1 MVLLSSIPD
10 HATANWSWARTNE
23 GREGEEHIFKG
34 FVKTV
39 PCSNHTEAQC
49 WGGSGLHV
57 VVNYYPVDSP
67 TGGGDLSLTR
77 HIQVFSQKRQGFLL
91 ADEIKGRL
99 LQVFTL
105 CPGYTAFKTMT
116 KLHIL
121 FIEVSLTSRT
131 LWSWKISSN
140 VCFLKRLE
148 SRTLVSFC
156 LSVLLR
162 VLF

>member
-1 MVLLSSIPD
+1 MLKPTGQGED
-10 HATANWSWARTNE
+10 WWGKKEKGTNS
-23 GREGEEHIFKG
+23 RD

-39 PCSNHTEAQC
+39 LCSNHTEAQC
-49 WGGSGLHV
+49 WGGFSLHV
-57 VVNYYPVDSP
+57 AVIYYPVESHRRVG
-67 TGGGDLSLTR
+67 TMRAQHSTSK
-77 HIQVFSQKRQGFLL
+77 HSAKKKKGFLL

-105 CPGYTAFKTMT
+105 CPGYTNFKTIT

-121 FIEVSLTSRT
+121 FIKVSLSSRT

>member
-1 MVLLSSIPD
+1 MLKPTGHGQD
-10 HATANWSWARTNE
+10 WWGKGRKGTNS
-23 GREGEEHIFKG
+23 KK

-39 PCSNHTEAQC
+39 LCSNPTDAQC
-49 WGGSGLHV
+49 WGGFGLHV
-57 VVNYYPVDSP
+57 AVNYFPVESHRRVGTMRAQHGSSKYSAKKD
-67 TGGGDLSLTR
+67 
-77 HIQVFSQKRQGFLL
+77 KGFFWLMRSK
-91 ADEIKGRL
+91 ADFCRFL
-99 LQVFTL
+99 PC
-105 CPGYTAFKTMT
+105 CPGYTTLKTMT

-121 FIEVSLTSRT
+121 FIKVLLSSRT

-140 VCFLKRLE
+140 ECFLKRLE